1 MTLTCV
7 ALLDAPFLYH
17 IPVSLCPV
25 SGEDVPEQ
33 QAGWGKALRAAAGSW
48 HRRALRSLPH
58 GAALLPA
65 PCLQPA
71 SCSASLRRQR
81 FPSPVLKARVPP
93 QLRACPSREAAGF
106 ALPGLC
112 RRRERAAGAV
122 AALRC
127 AAVSSPGPG
136 GGLGAAPRSAPS
148 PARCPPRLCRALR
161 GGRGD

>member
-1 MTLTCV
+1 MSW
-7 ALLDAPFLYH
+7 ALL
-17 IPVSLCPV
+17 SLLS
-25 SGEDVPEQ
+25 SGPGNHS
-33 QAGWGKALRAAAGSW
+33 QAGMGGAGRPSERCWQTGLLLRAAAGSW

-65 PCLQPA
+65 LCLQPA